1 MAIVGETFALGLLLL
16 LLEDGVGVVVEG
28 GGGVDE
34 EVVEGGL
41 LLLFADDGDDVVACI
56 TLSDVGGVTADTYAP
71 LGLVELGKVCGMFCV
86 CVCLFGSL
94 SFSSSS

>member
-1 MAIVGETFALGLLLL
+1 MAIVGETFALGLLL

-34 EVVEGGL
+34 EVVVEGGL
-41 LLLFADDGDDVVACI
+41 LLLFADDDVVACI

>member
-1 MAIVGETFALGLLLL
+1 VAIVGETFALGLLLLVLL

-34 EVVEGGL
+34 EVVVEGGL
-41 LLLFADDGDDVVACI
+41 LLLFADDDVVACI

-86 CVCLFGSL
+86 CTCVLFGSL
-94 SFSSSS
+94 FFK